1 MLKNYL
7 LKQWSSLAVIVIGF
21 CLIGL
26 SITATSLMH
35 TLNQQSTIISENRL
49 PAVKILEQ
57 IATEAVNLRA
67 AQAGEITQAP
77 EMHRLLIERL
87 INNIDQKIL
96 SYVPFISSKEEQ
108 LIYTQFHDQYRDYLS
123 LQKKRLHLSAL
134 NQIEKANELF
144 LTESL
149 LTFQRMSDELKT
161 LSNYNEIQALKISEN
176 GNEIY
181 KTANNVVLSIS
192 LLLAALMLAW
202 VFSLCNKYMIY
213 RNSLE
218 SRVNRALNNR
228 TFHCVYQPIV
238 DMNENK
244 IIGVEVLARLKDRY
258 GDVYPDQFIPLI
270 ALEHRSWEFTEHI
283 IETALSELIQLG
295 VSLVDFKVSL
305 NIFPSDINDN
315 QISKITE
322 IKEIKAFNG
331 KLVLEVTESEI
342 LEHESAKLNMD
353 KMVKQGFELAIDD
366 FGTGYS
372 NFHQLKAMPVQY
384 LKIDRSFVM
393 DMEEDSIK
401 SALIRHI
408 LPIAIDLNM
417 KVVAEGVE
425 NERQHRILR
434 DIGVEYGQGWHYGK
448 PKTIEHLWLHFLN
461 QTDTSVVKKSCGQS
475 IEGTGLISQ
484 VRV

>member
-7 LKQWSSLAVIVIGF
+7 LKQWFSLTIIVIGF

-26 SITATSLMH
+26 SITATSLMY
-35 TLNQQSTIISENRL
+35 TLNQQSTVISQNRL

-57 IATEAVNLRA
+57 IATGAANLRA
-67 AQAGEITQAP
+67 AEAGEITQLP
-77 EMHRLLIERL
+77 EMDRLVIHRLVA
-87 INNIDQKIL
+87 NIDQKIL
-96 SYVPFISSKEEQ
+96 SYVPLISGEEEQ
-108 LIYTQFHDQYRDYLS
+108 LRYAHFHDQYRAYLRI
-123 LQKKRLHLSAL
+123 QKKLLHLTAL
-134 NQIEKANELF
+134 NQTEKANELF

-149 LTFQRMSDELKT
+149 RIFQRMSNELNK

-176 GNEIY
+176 GDDIY
-181 KTANNVVLSIS
+181 ETVNNFVLSIS
-192 LLLAALMLAW
+192 LLSVILMLAW
-202 VFSLCNKYMIY
+202 VFSLFKKYMIY

-218 SRVNRALNNR
+218 SRVNRALDNR

-238 DMNENK
+238 NMNENK

-258 GDVYPDQFIPLI
+258 GDVYPDEFIPLI

-283 IETALSELIQLG
+283 IETALSELTQLG
-295 VSLVDFKVSL
+295 VSLADFKVSL

-315 QISKITE
+315 QIAKITRL
-322 IKEIKAFNG
+322 NG
-331 KLVLEVTESEI
+331 IQSFQGKIVLEVTESEI
-342 LEHESAKLNMD
+342 LEHESAKLNME
-353 KMVKQGFELAIDD
+353 KMVAQGFELAIDD
-366 FGTGYS
+366 FGTGYA
-372 NFHQLKAMPVQY
+372 NFHQLKAMSAKY

-408 LPIAIDLNM
+408 LPIARDLNM
-417 KVVAEGVE
+417 QVVAEGVE

-434 DIGVEYGQGWHYGK
+434 DIGVDYGQGWHYGK
-448 PKTIEHLWLHFLN
+448 PKTIDHLWLHFLN

-484 VRV
+484 VRA